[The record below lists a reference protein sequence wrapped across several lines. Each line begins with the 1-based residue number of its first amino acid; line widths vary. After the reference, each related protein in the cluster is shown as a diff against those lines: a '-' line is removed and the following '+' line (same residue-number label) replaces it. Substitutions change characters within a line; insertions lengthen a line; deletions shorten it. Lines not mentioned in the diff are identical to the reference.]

1 MEKQKHMDINT
12 RSTLQAELDKGT
24 SFKEIGRILGK
35 DCTTVSKEV
44 RKHLVFEQTGG
55 FGKSF
60 NNCKHCYD
68 HSCSA
73 RLVCGTCM
81 NKRRFCWS
89 CGKCIEVCDRYEP
102 YVCKA
107 LTRAPYV
114 CNACKQKSK
123 CTLEK
128 AFYRASSAQ
137 REYETLRKESRSGF
151 AVSETELANINSI
164 VSPLLR
170 KGQSLH
176 HICANH
182 ADELMVSERSL
193 YTYVNNNLLDAIN
206 LDMPRTVRMRPRK
219 KKSTALKVDKKC
231 RIGRTYDDFNDYLE
245 EHPDTPFRECDTVEG
260 IKGGKVL
267 LTIHFVQQELQLA
280 FLRDANDSRSVTDIF
295 ERLYLA
301 LAPESFME
309 LFPVLLC
316 DNGSEFSNP
325 AAIEFDGQGNRRTRV
340 FYCNANASYEK
351 GSCENNHE
359 MIRRVI
365 PKGVDLGLYTQEQI
379 SLMMSHINSYTRKKL
394 GDKSPYDVFAFQYGE
409 EILKVL
415 GLRKIPADEITLSP
429 ELLK

>member
-44 RKHLVFEQTGG
+44 RKHLVFEQTG
-55 FGKSF
+55 
-60 NNCKHCYD
+60 YD

-151 AVSETELANINSI
+151 AVSEAELANINSI

-182 ADELMVSERSL
+182 ADELMV
-193 YTYVNNNLLDAIN
+193 
-206 LDMPRTVRMRPRK
+206 
-219 KKSTALKVDKKC
+219 
-231 RIGRTYDDFNDYLE
+231 
-245 EHPDTPFRECDTVEG
+245 
-260 IKGGKVL
+260 
-267 LTIHFVQQELQLA
+267 
-280 FLRDANDSRSVTDIF
+280 
-295 ERLYLA
+295 
-301 LAPESFME
+301 
-309 LFPVLLC
+309 
-316 DNGSEFSNP
+316 
-325 AAIEFDGQGNRRTRV
+325 
-340 FYCNANASYEK
+340 
-351 GSCENNHE
+351 
-359 MIRRVI
+359 
-365 PKGVDLGLYTQEQI
+365 
-379 SLMMSHINSYTRKKL
+379 TRK
-394 GDKSPYDVFAFQYGE
+394 SQP
-409 EILKVL
+409 
-415 GLRKIPADEITLSP
+415 P
-429 ELLK
+429 